1 MIPKSRYS
9 KYLESSDLVIDTS
22 ILYKSYSESSNISY
36 KSNELLLTWM
46 QQPVIVSSAKC
57 EYLRKQNRNNS
68 IVWLTVYYTLVIKWS
83 MKLHVARVIFVN
95 FIVIYKQA

>member
-1 MIPKSRYS
+1 MTPKPRYG
-9 KYLESSDLVIDTS
+9 KYLESYIVRKFDLVIDSS

-57 EYLRKQNRNNS
+57 EYIRKHNGINS
-68 IVWLTVYYTLVIKWS
+68 IVWLRLTVYYTLG
-83 MKLHVARVIFVN
+83 
-95 FIVIYKQA
+95 Q